1 MTALPPALLDNLARL
16 DRKLKGRRV
25 QPSEVLDLLADILV
39 AHTDANKDGP
49 ADCACRFA
57 GAAERAALHP
67 HHHAYGKAA
76 LERLNPPM
84 RLQLFNLIETL
95 NIPASKYRRGAAGIR
110 LIQDWILPSLDP
122 AVVESGVPG
131 RTKSNGRAPIA

>member
-1 MTALPPALLDNLARL
+1 VTALPPALLDNLSRL

-39 AHTDANKDGP
+39 AHTEADEDGP
-49 ADCACRFA
+49 ATCACRFA
-57 GAAERAALHP
+57 GAAEREVLHP

-76 LERLNPPM
+76 LERLSPAQ

-95 NIPASKYRRGAAGIR
+95 DIPASKFRRGAAGIR
-110 LIQDWILPSLDP
+110 LIQDWLLPSLDP

-131 RTKSNGRAPIA
+131 RTKSNGRASAA